1 MIIKLGGVRSDN
13 YDFTLEKRGS
23 TLIVNGE
30 TFDFSRMQEGDEL
43 PFEAFL
49 SEENRNLFAG
59 SVTVVDGELVIPM
72 IFPYGPNA
80 GEEQMFPKDIVV
92 NVDGVIDL
100 PKPLPKPDL
109 GAPLEPMNPEDY
121 EDAE

>member
-30 TFDFSRMQEGDEL
+30 PFDFSRMQEGDEL

-49 SEENRNLFAG
+49 SEQNRSLFAG
-59 SVTVVDGELVIPM
+59 SVTVTEGQLVIPM
-72 IFPYGPNA
+72 ILPYGPYA
-80 GEEQMFPKDIVV
+80 SEAQKFPEPIKMVEDGIV
-92 NVDGVIDL
+92 
-100 PKPLPKPDL
+100 PLPEPDPEPDL
-109 GAPLEPMNPEDY
+109 GSPLEPAPEEEVID
-121 EDAE
+121 EQ